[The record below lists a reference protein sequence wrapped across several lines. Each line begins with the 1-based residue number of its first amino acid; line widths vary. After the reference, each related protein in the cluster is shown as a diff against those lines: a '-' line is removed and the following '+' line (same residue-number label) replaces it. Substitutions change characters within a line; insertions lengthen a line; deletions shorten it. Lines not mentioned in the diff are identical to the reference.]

1 MQPLTHRQ
9 LLLLLPLSVLVVA
22 AILATRVG
30 QGPTMIG
37 PAAIILLEQLPGP
50 LLWLLA
56 AYGLGSWA
64 AVLLP
69 KQKWCTVDRELL
81 VAAAGVATLLWLD
94 TVIGSLGLLAF
105 RWVAFAFVAV
115 PALGGVFRMRQWT
128 RPTAPTTAASWT
140 LLGAIVPLSVLL
152 VAALSTPG
160 WLWQSEFGGYDALSY
175 HLQLPRE
182 WLLHGAIVETPHNA
196 YGYLPNAVEAAF
208 MHLGALAGQKGMW
221 AAMEATQLLAAG
233 WTVLAAAL
241 TARLAR
247 RLVPDDFAALAS
259 ASAAV
264 VFLATP
270 WVIVT
275 GSLAYDEPAVLALTA
290 AALLL
295 VAGSDS
301 IGARLGTL
309 LGVLLGGACL
319 AKLSTGPLVV
329 APLIAA
335 SVVLLHRKTWKKA
348 FALAALL
355 GLCALAPWLIRTFMW
370 TGNPVFPM
378 LTSLFG
384 TGPWTAEQL
393 VIWNT
398 AHGAHGSLADRLF
411 LLFNEFFRQ
420 GIGPSPNPS
429 EPWLAQWSI
438 MPMLG
443 AGGAIALALRPV
455 DAIRTRRAAM
465 LVLFI
470 VGSLVAWLLLT
481 HMKARFLLPLAV
493 PLAALAT
500 AGAIAVVPKARI
512 VLPLAV
518 IALAIVPLA
527 IYLNEAG
534 GMPARGLAR
543 AEVFRGDLARRL
555 LERAEHDTAAREV
568 LDVGGPQLFLNHL
581 LPSDA
586 RILLVGEAAP
596 FHFAFGTAEK
606 PRLAYST
613 VWTRGVLEEA
623 MLETS
628 SPAEWIDRLEEQGFT
643 HVYIHPSMLARWH
656 QSGWLAAPLSEANLA
671 SLSAA
676 LTPVKQFNNGAAL
689 FSLRAFIER

>member
-9 LLLLLPLSVLVVA
+9 LLCLLPLSVLVIA

-30 QGPTMIG
+30 EGPAMIG

-50 LLWLLA
+50 LLWLLG

-69 KQKWCTVDRELL
+69 KPTWSTVDRELL

-94 TVIGSLGLLAF
+94 TIFGSLGLLSI
-105 RWVAFAFVAV
+105 RWFAFACLAV
-115 PALGGVFRMRQWT
+115 PALGGVMRMRQWH

-140 LLGAIVPLSVLL
+140 LLGLILPASVLL
-152 VAALSTPG
+152 IAALSTPG

-208 MHLGALAGQKGMW
+208 MHLGALAGRQGMW
-221 AAMEATQLLAAG
+221 AAMEASQLLAAG
-233 WTVLAAAL
+233 WTLLAAAL
-241 TARLAR
+241 TARLAQ
-247 RLVPDDFAALAS
+247 RLVPEPFAALARC
-259 ASAAV
+259 AAAV
-264 VFLATP
+264 ALLATP

-275 GSLAYDEPAVLALTA
+275 GSLAYDESAVLALTA

-295 VAGSDS
+295 VAGSDTL
-301 IGARLGTL
+301 GARIGVV

-319 AKLSTGPLVV
+319 AKLSTGVLVV

-335 SVVLLHRKTWKKA
+335 SVVLLHRTSWKKT

-355 GLCALAPWLIRTFMW
+355 GLCTLAPWLIRTFMW

-378 LTSLFG
+378 LTSLLG
-384 TGPWTAEQL
+384 SGPWTAEQL
-393 VIWNT
+393 AIWNT
-398 AHGAHGSLADRLF
+398 AHGAHGSLAERLV

-420 GIGPSPNPS
+420 GIGPSPNPA
-429 EPWLAQWSI
+429 EPWLPQWSL
-438 MPMLG
+438 MPILG
-443 AGGAIALALRPV
+443 VGGAIALALRPV

-465 LVLFI
+465 LILFI
-470 VGSLVAWLLLT
+470 GSSLIAWLLLT

-493 PLAALAT
+493 PLAALAS
-500 AGAIAVVPKARI
+500 AGAIAVVPRVRV

-518 IALAIVPLA
+518 IALSIVPVVL
-527 IYLNEAG
+527 YLNEAD
-534 GMPARGLAR
+534 GMPARGIAR

-555 LERAEHDTAAREV
+555 LENAKSDDAAREV
-568 LDVGGPQLFLNHL
+568 LNVGGPQLFLNHL
-581 LPSDA
+581 LPSNA
-586 RILLVGEAAP
+586 RILLIGEAAP
-596 FHFAFGTAEK
+596 FHFALGTADQ
-606 PRLAYST
+606 PRIAYST
-613 VWTRGVLEEA
+613 VWTRGPLEEA

-628 SPAEWIDRLEEQGFT
+628 SPSAWIDRLEKQGFT

-656 QSGWLAAPLSEANLA
+656 RSGWLAAPLSEANLS
-671 SLSAA
+671 SLSEA
-676 LTPVKQFNNGAAL
+676 LTPLKQFKNGAAL
-689 FSLRAFIER
+689 FSLRAPVER